1 MNDKSISYFFGNSS
15 INNSD
20 FYLKL
25 VKELAGAV
33 NARLNFD
40 LESFKKQYFLD
51 DPSIPSQWKQ
61 AVIPSEPRCTLLW

>member
-1 MNDKSISYFFGNSS
+1 
-15 INNSD
+15 
-20 FYLKL
+20 

-51 DPSIPSQWKQ
+51 DPSIPAEWKQ
-61 AVIPSEPRCTLLW
+61 PVIPSQPRCTLLL